1 VLIID
6 EEGEFSWKEWKSYVL
21 SLIWSP
27 LLIAQIILV
36 LVLSY
41 VNESGINIIFWA
53 GWSIWFISVVFAIF
67 PMIVLKRSGGVK
79 KGDSYVKTT
88 KLVDTG
94 IYAIVRHPQY
104 TAGLLFSLA
113 LILISQT
120 VLVAVLGIFTI
131 ALVYID
137 RYIADKYE
145 IKKFGEE
152 YEEYMKKVPRTN
164 FVLGMIKYI
173 LRRNRNKSYH
183 SQHIK

>member
-1 VLIID
+1 M
-6 EEGEFSWKEWKSYVL
+6 
-21 SLIWSP
+21 
-27 LLIAQIILV
+27 V

-41 VNESGINIIFWA
+41 VNGSGNDVIFWA
-53 GWSIWFISVVFAIF
+53 GWCIWFISVIFAIL

-88 KLVDTG
+88 RLVNTG

-120 VLVAVLGIFTI
+120 VLVTILGLLTI

-137 RYIADKYE
+137 IYIADKYE
-145 IKKFGEE
+145 IKKFGGE
-152 YEEYMKKVPRTN
+152 YKDYMKKVPRTN
-164 FVLGMIKYI
+164 FVLGMIRYI
-173 LRRNRNKSYH
+173 TRRNRNRSFH
-183 SQHIK
+183 SQHTK